1 MSKKI
6 KFIINPI
13 SGIKHNRD
21 CLKLII
27 TNTITSDE
35 FVYHF
40 QQTNAP
46 GDAFQIAKKSLDQWF
61 DIIVAVGGDGTVNEV
76 ASALVNTKVPLG
88 IIPIGSGNG
97 LARGLGI
104 PLRIKQATQTIIKGK
119 VQQID
124 VGKMQGRYFFAT
136 AGAGFESVV
145 GKRFNE
151 GIIRGPLP
159 YIFWG
164 FHEFLRYKPQE
175 VVLKFDHQIIRKKA
189 LLVAIAN
196 TMQLGNGAI
205 IAPQAKPDDGLLD
218 VCIIDDINILQAL
231 FNLPSLFT
239 GLIENNPYT
248 KFYRTSNLEIVRPQ
262 AAPIHVDGETLDG
275 DKILNV
281 SLLPNALNVITPGK
295 YIK

>member
-21 CLKLII
+21 RLKLII
-27 TNTITSDE
+27 TNTFTSDE

-40 QQTNAP
+40 QQTTAP
-46 GDAFQIAKKSLDQWF
+46 GDAFQIAKKSLDQLF
-61 DIIVAVGGDGTVNEV
+61 DIVVAIGGDGTVNEV
-76 ASALVNTKVPLG
+76 ASALVNTNVPLG
-88 IIPIGSGNG
+88 IIPAGSGNG

-104 PLRIKQATQTIIKGK
+104 PLGIKQATQTIVEGK

-124 VGKMQGRYFFAT
+124 VGQMQERYFFAT

-248 KFYRTSNLEIVRPQ
+248 KFYRTSNLEIIRPQ
-262 AAPIHVDGETLDG
+262 AALIHVDGETLDG
-275 DKILNV
+275 EEILNI
-281 SLLPNALNVITPGK
+281 SLLPNALNVIVPGN
-295 YIK
+295 I

>member
-21 CLKLII
+21 RLKLII

-40 QQTNAP
+40 QQTKAP
-46 GDAFQIAKKSLDQWF
+46 GDAFQIAKKSLDQLF

-76 ASALVNTKVPLG
+76 ASALVNTNVPLG
-88 IIPIGSGNG
+88 IIPVGSGNG

-104 PLRIKQATQTIIKGK
+104 PLRIKQASQTIVEGK

-124 VGKMQGRYFFAT
+124 VGKMQERYFFAT
-136 AGAGFESVV
+136 AGAGFEAVV

-164 FHEFLRYKPQE
+164 FHEFLKYKPQE

-218 VCIIDDINILQAL
+218 VCIIDDINILQVL
-231 FNLPSLFT
+231 FKLPSLFT

-248 KFYRTSNLEIVRPQ
+248 KFYRTSNLEIIRPQ

-281 SLLPNALNVITPGK
+281 SLLPNALNVIVPGN
-295 YIK
+295 I

>member
-21 CLKLII
+21 RLKLII
-27 TNTITSDE
+27 TNTFTSDE

-46 GDAFQIAKKSLDQWF
+46 GDAFKIAKKSLDQWF
-61 DIIVAVGGDGTVNEV
+61 DIIVAIGGDGTVNEV
-76 ASALVNTKVPLG
+76 ASALVNTNVPLG
-88 IIPIGSGNG
+88 IIPVGSGNG

-104 PLRIKQATQTIIKGK
+104 PLRIKQASQTIVEGK

-124 VGKMQGRYFFAT
+124 VGKMQERYFFAT
-136 AGAGFESVV
+136 AGAGFEAVV

-164 FHEFLRYKPQE
+164 FHEFLKYKPQE
-175 VVLKFDHQIIRKKA
+175 VVLKFNHQIIRKKA
-189 LLVAIAN
+189 LLVVIAN
-196 TMQLGNGAI
+196 TRQLGNGAI

-218 VCIIDDINILQAL
+218 VCIIDDINILQVL
-231 FNLPSLFT
+231 FKLPSLFT

-248 KFYRTSNLEIVRPQ
+248 KFYRTSNLEIIRPQ

-281 SLLPNALNVITPGK
+281 SLLPNALNVIVPGN
-295 YIK
+295 I

>member
-21 CLKLII
+21 RLKLII
-27 TNTITSDE
+27 TNTFTSDE

-46 GDAFQIAKKSLDQWF
+46 GDAFKIAKKSLDQWF
-61 DIIVAVGGDGTVNEV
+61 DIIVAIGGDGTVNEV
-76 ASALVNTKVPLG
+76 ASALVNTNVPLG
-88 IIPIGSGNG
+88 IIPVGSGNG

-104 PLRIKQATQTIIKGK
+104 PLRIKQASQTIVEGK

-124 VGKMQGRYFFAT
+124 VGKMQERYFFAT
-136 AGAGFESVV
+136 AGAGFEAVV

-164 FHEFLRYKPQE
+164 FHEFLKYKPQE

-189 LLVAIAN
+189 LLVVIAN
-196 TMQLGNGAI
+196 TRQLGNGAI

-218 VCIIDDINILQAL
+218 VCIIDDINILQVL
-231 FNLPSLFT
+231 FKLPSLFT

-248 KFYRTSNLEIVRPQ
+248 KFYRTSNLEIIRPQ

-281 SLLPNALNVITPGK
+281 SLLPNALNVIVPGN
-295 YIK
+295 I

>member
-1 MSKKI
+1 MCKKI

-21 CLKLII
+21 RLKLII
-27 TNTITSDE
+27 TNAFASDK

-40 QQTNAP
+40 QQTTAP
-46 GDAFQIAKKSLDQWF
+46 GDAYKIAKKSLDQWF
-61 DIIVAVGGDGTVNEV
+61 DIIVAIGGDGTVNEV
-76 ASALVNTKVPLG
+76 ASALVNTNVPLG
-88 IIPIGSGNG
+88 IIPLGSGNG

-104 PLRIKQATQTIIKGK
+104 PLKIKQASQTIVKGK

-124 VGKMQGRYFFAT
+124 VGKMQERYFFAT

-164 FHEFLRYKPQE
+164 VHEFLRYKPQE
-175 VVLKFDHQIIRKKA
+175 VVLKFDHQTVRKKA

-196 TMQLGNGAI
+196 TRQLGNGAI
-205 IAPQAKPDDGLLD
+205 IAPQAKSNDGLLD

-239 GLIENNPYT
+239 GLIDNNPYT
-248 KFYRTSNLEIVRPQ
+248 QFYRTSNLEIIRPQ

-281 SLLPNALNVITPGK
+281 SLLPNALNVIVPEN
-295 YIK
+295 I